1 MVLDYW
7 EVASSIL
14 DPWIVIVS
22 HMPLNTTEQ
31 HLDNKR
37 YKNITVMIYVIFVQY
52 MKCKVQVIQERSE
65 YDLMTNSMSFIIFIF
80 AIVRRWQKCL

>member
-1 MVLDYW
+1 
-7 EVASSIL
+7 
-14 DPWIVIVS
+14 
-22 HMPLNTTEQ
+22 MPLNTTEQ

-80 AIVRRWQKCL
+80 AIVRR